1 MYKLQSTNLVV
12 LLLMMLHFVI
22 YIELKIYIRKPLRL
36 SYFLTP
42 TTPNTVLNLH
52 FMIGHLLN
60 CLNKVPSLTLTPAYE
75 RTG

>member
-22 YIELKIYIRKPLRL
+22 YIELKNLYKETFTSHLFSPNTL
-36 SYFLTP
+36 
-42 TTPNTVLNLH
+42 NTVLNLH